1 MNINHTELNSTS
13 HSQANSPQRV
23 DNEPG
28 IRNSEIR
35 KKQIQERDEAE
46 LSDLARVMGKIHPYL
61 EENPEIRTE
70 LIEELKTKI
79 EDGSYN
85 IPIEEIVNRMISGKD

>member
-13 HSQANSPQRV
+13 HSQANSAHRV
-23 DNEPG
+23 DNDPG
-28 IRNSEIR
+28 IRNSGIH